1 MKPSTPA
8 AFKLMMNGSAALCDI
23 EQNGMRIDVDYLD
36 RTIKETDIRIK
47 EMQADLRNDKVYK
60 IWRRRFGERT
70 DLGSRK
76 QLGVIIFKDMGVEC
90 KHRTKTGRPKTDVES
105 LEDVDFPF
113 VEKLTTL
120 EKLKKVQST
129 YLIGVRRETVNGF
142 VHPVCNLHLVITF
155 RSSYNNPNIQNQPHH
170 DPIQSKLIRTA
181 FIPRKDHVILEMD
194 YDGHEFRGAASFWQ
208 DKAMA
213 EWANNPDLDIHRDM
227 AAECYCLDR
236 DQVTKNSRYFAKN
249 QFVFPILYGSYYIS
263 CAKNLWNVIHRDK
276 ITTTDGVGLYD
287 HLLEQGITELGD
299 LNPRNDPRPGT
310 FEKHIKEV
318 EEDFN
323 KKFPEWSEKKEKWW
337 DKYVKNGQFRISTGF
352 VCSGVYSRNQL
363 MNTPI
368 QGPSFHILLWSLIQ
382 INNYFKKHKMRSKIL
397 CQIHDS
403 IMMDVFEPE
412 LQDVIEICQRIMTK
426 EVRKHWKW
434 ISVPLETEIEVA
446 VRNWHEKK
454 EWFNVNGVWQPKEEM
469 I

>member
-1 MKPSTPA
+1 MKPSSPA
-8 AFKLMMNGSAALCDI
+8 AYKLLLDGSAALADI

-36 RTIKETDIRIK
+36 RTIKETNINIK
-47 EMQADLRNDKVYK
+47 EMEADLRLDEVYK
-60 IWRRRFGERT
+60 IWRKLYGDKT

-76 QLGVIIFKDMGVEC
+76 QLGKVIFGELGVEC
-90 KHRTKTGRPKTDVES
+90 KHRTKGGLPKTNVEA

-113 VEKLTTL
+113 VRKLTTL

-142 VHPVCNLHLVITF
+142 AHPVCNLHLAITF
-155 RSSYNNPNIQNQPHH
+155 RSSYTNFNIQNQPIH
-170 DPIQSKLIRTA
+170 DSVQAKLIRTA
-181 FIPRKDHVILEMD
+181 FIPRDGHVLLEMD
-194 YDGHEFRGAASFWQ
+194 YGGHEFRGAASFWQ
-208 DKAMA
+208 DNAMA
-213 EWANNPDLDIHRDM
+213 EYASSNDLDIHRDM
-227 AAECYCLDR
+227 AAECYLLER
-236 DQVTKNSRYFAKN
+236 DEVTKNSRYFAKN

-263 CAKNLWNVIHRDK
+263 CARNLWNMIGREK

-299 LNPRNDPRPGT
+299 LNPRESPRSGT

-318 EEDFN
+318 EEEFN

-337 DKYVKNGQFRISTGF
+337 NKYVENGQFRISTGF

-368 QGPSFHILLWSLIQ
+368 QGPAFHILLWSLIQ
-382 INNYFKKHKMRSKIL
+382 INNYFKKHKMKSKIL

-403 IMMDVFEPE
+403 ILVDTYESE
-412 LQDVIEICQRIMTK
+412 LQDVIEISQRIMTQD
-426 EVRKHWKW
+426 VRKHWPW
-434 ISVPLETEIEVA
+434 ITVPLSVEVELCIK
-446 VRNWHEKK
+446 NWHEKE
-454 EWFNVNGVWQPKEEM
+454 EWFNTNGKWQPKVA
-469 I
+469 